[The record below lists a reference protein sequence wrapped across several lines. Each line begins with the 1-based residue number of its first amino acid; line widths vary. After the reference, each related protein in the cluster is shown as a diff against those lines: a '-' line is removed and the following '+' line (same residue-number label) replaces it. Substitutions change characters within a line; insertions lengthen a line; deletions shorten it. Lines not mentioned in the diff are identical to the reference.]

1 VKKSNP
7 TKPENGK
14 SRQLILAIIIAIVII
29 VMWAVWWYFEARIK
43 AIQ

>member
-1 VKKSNP
+1 VKKSNH

-14 SRQLILAIIIAIVII
+14 PWQLILAIIIAIVII

>member
-1 VKKSNP
+1 MKKPTN

-14 SRQLILAIIIAIVII
+14 ARQLTLAIIIAIVII

-43 AIQ
+43 AIK